1 MKNKYRKNHN
11 LSTKMAIILGAS
23 KIMIGIS
30 TLFASLMLLVVRISG
45 NNNNNNNMLPM
56 WLNLKPVLLFILVL
70 KLLKY
75 DLNH

>member
-30 TLFASLMLLVVRISG
+30 ILVASFMLLVMHIS
-45 NNNNNNNMLPM
+45 NNNNMLPM
-56 WLNLKPVLLFILVL
+56 WLNLKLF
-70 KLLKY
+70 
-75 DLNH
+75 

>member
-30 TLFASLMLLVVRISG
+30 VLVAIFMLLVMHIS
-45 NNNNNNNMLPM
+45 NNNNMLPM
-56 WLNLKPVLLFILVL
+56 WLNLKLF
-70 KLLKY
+70 
-75 DLNH
+75 